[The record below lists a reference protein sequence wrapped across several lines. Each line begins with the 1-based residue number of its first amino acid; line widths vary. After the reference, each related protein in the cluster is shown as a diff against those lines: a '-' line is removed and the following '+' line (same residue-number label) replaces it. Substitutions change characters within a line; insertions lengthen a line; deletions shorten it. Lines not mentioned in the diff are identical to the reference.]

1 MAVHRFSAAEDKL
14 LDQITDQDELIRRM
28 PRMNTFFEGIQ
39 DMKTLVNE
47 ISVLGTFTKKS
58 GFVAGKN
65 FQRIA
70 SIPYSVAHAIL
81 EIDPE
86 FWTNKAKVYRF
97 LEAHP
102 EYDTRTLTK

>member
-1 MAVHRFSAAEDKL
+1 MSVYRFSAAEDKL
-14 LDQITDQDELIRRM
+14 LDQITDKDELIHRL
-28 PRMNTFFEGIQ
+28 PRMNTFFEGVQ
-39 DMKTLVNE
+39 DMRTLVSE
-47 ISVLGTFTKKS
+47 ISVLGTFTKKT

-81 EIDPE
+81 EIDPD

-102 EYDTRTLTK
+102 EYDTRSLVK